1 MTNKLGWIGLAALGL
16 CGACASQDK
25 APAASPNTS
34 AANVDAATNNPNT
47 GPNFAPARADGTASA
62 IAPTATDTPP
72 GTNPAPGTSD
82 TVVDRDRSMPS
93 SSRNARS
100 TTGSNSPST
109 DTTAS
114 SDTNSG
120 YAASSYP
127 NDRTNNNSGSNGSAG
142 PSATSKATDTSA
154 PDNTRVNKRDRNDA
168 TVLPTDQ
175 GNNEADLKTTQAI
188 RQALMKDKN
197 LSFGAKNVKIITQ
210 NGKVTL
216 RGPVSS
222 EAERATIE
230 AAARKVA
237 GVTQVDNQLELKNN
251 ERK

>member
-1 MTNKLGWIGLAALGL
+1 MTNKLGWIGIAALGL

-34 AANVDAATNNPNT
+34 AANVDAATNTPNT

-62 IAPTATDTPP
+62 VSTTDATTPP
-72 GTNPAPGTSD
+72 GTNPAPGTGD
-82 TVVDRDRSMPS
+82 TVVDRDRSMTS

-100 TTGSNSPST
+100 TIGTNSPSS
-109 DTTAS
+109 DTGSA

-120 YAASSYP
+120 YAASNSSTP
-127 NDRTNNNSGSNGSAG
+127 NERATAGSGSAG
-142 PSATSKATDTSA
+142 PSATGKATDTSS

-168 TVLPTDQ
+168 TLLPTDQ

-188 RQALMKDKN
+188 RQALMKDKS

-237 GVTQVDNQLELKNN
+237 GVSQVDNQLELKND